1 MLTIFKKLFDFSGKN
16 KKTLIQSF
24 ILSTLFTVFEILPI
38 LAITFSIKAI
48 VAGGKGRITPA
59 VIIIVVLLMM
69 ASLIGKIVFG
79 SLANAKTKTACF
91 DMCADKRIAI
101 GDRLKRMP
109 MGYFNSHRLGEIA
122 SIVTTTI
129 SDVENQAGHMI
140 NNLVVGIIH
149 AIVVTGVIVYF
160 DWRLGL
166 VSVAA
171 VLSGLGIN
179 HWMQKENRM
188 MTPKRQEAQ
197 SGLVAAIL
205 EVIQGI
211 AVIKSYNLGNQ
222 SQRQVDQAIEE
233 SRKKNL
239 KLEEM
244 VVRLVSF
251 YILVFKTASC
261 GLVLMAG
268 YGLTGGTFSLTNT
281 LAITVASF
289 VVFAQIEQIGSAIP
303 LLCLME
309 TSMDKVMALEK
320 MPLMDEHGQ
329 TIHPENYEI
338 SFKNVS
344 FSYDSKPVLENIN
357 LTIPQQSTLAI
368 VGPSGAGKSTLCSL
382 IPRFWDADY
391 GSVELG
397 GVDVRDYSGQSLLEN
412 ISMVFQNV
420 YLFQDTVENNIRFGR
435 ANASHQDIIAAASKA
450 CCHQFIMA
458 LPQGYQTVIG
468 EGGCSLSGGERQ
480 RISIARA
487 MLKNAPIVILDEATA
502 SLDPENELQIQA
514 AIEALTEDKTVIMIA
529 HRLATVR
536 NADSIIVLEKGR
548 IVQQGSHDELIR
560 HQGIY
565 RNFIDL
571 RESSL
576 GWRLAGQSS

>member
-1 MLTIFKKLFDFSGKN
+1 MLAIFKKLFDFSGKN
-16 KKTLIQSF
+16 KQTLIQSF
-24 ILSTLFTVFEILPI
+24 ILSTIFTVFEILPI

-48 VAGGKGRITPA
+48 VAGGKERITPA
-59 VIIIVVLLMM
+59 VIIIAALLM
-69 ASLIGKIVFG
+69 AFSLIGKIIFG

-91 DMCADKRIAI
+91 DMCADKRIAV
-101 GDRLKRMP
+101 GDRLKRIP
-109 MGYFNSHRLGEIA
+109 MGYFNSHRLGDIA

-140 NNLVVGIIH
+140 NNLVVGIVH
-149 AIVVTGVIVYF
+149 AIAVTGVIVYF

-166 VSVAA
+166 ISAA
-171 VLSGLGIN
+171 AILVGLGIN
-179 HWMQKENRM
+179 QWMQKENRV

-197 SGLVAAIL
+197 SGLVSAIL

-211 AVIKSYNLGNQ
+211 AVIKAYNLGQ
-222 SQRQVDQAIEE
+222 QTWRQVDLAIEE

-244 VVRLVSF
+244 VLRLVS
-251 YILVFKTASC
+251 YYTLVFKTASC
-261 GLVLMAG
+261 GLILVAA

-289 VVFAQIEQIGSAIP
+289 VVFSQIEQIGGAIP

-309 TSMDKVMALEK
+309 TSMDKVTTLEK
-320 MPLMDEHGQ
+320 IPLMDEHGQ
-329 TIHPENYEI
+329 TISPENFEI

-344 FSYDSKPVLENIN
+344 FSYDLKPILENID
-357 LTIPQQSTLAI
+357 LTIPQRSTLAI

-382 IPRFWDADY
+382 IPRFWDVSE
-391 GSVELG
+391 GTVKLG
-397 GVDVRDYSGQSLLEN
+397 GIDVRDYSGESLLEN

-435 ANASHQDIIAAASKA
+435 VDASYEEIMAAARKA

-468 EGGCSLSGGERQ
+468 EGGSSLSGGEKQ

-487 MLKNAPIVILDEATA
+487 ILKDAPIVILDEATA
-502 SLDPENELQIQA
+502 SLDPENEVWIQE
-514 AIEALTEDKTVIMIA
+514 AIESLTQEKTVIMIA

-548 IVQQGSHDELIR
+548 IVQQGSHDELIKR
-560 HQGIY
+560 QGIY
-565 RNFIDL
+565 KNFIDI

-576 GWRLAGQSS
+576 GWRLSGQ

>member
-1 MLTIFKKLFDFSGKN
+1 MLAIFKKLFDFSGKN
-16 KKTLIQSF
+16 KQTLIQSF
-24 ILSTLFTVFEILPI
+24 ILSTIFTVFEILPI

-48 VAGGKGRITPA
+48 VTGGKERITPT
-59 VIIIVVLLMM
+59 VIIIATLLM
-69 ASLIGKIVFG
+69 AFSLIGKIIFG

-91 DMCADKRIAI
+91 DMCADKRIAV

-109 MGYFNSHRLGEIA
+109 MGYFNSHRLGDIA

-140 NNLVVGIIH
+140 NNLVVGIVH
-149 AIVVTGVIVYF
+149 AIAVTGVIVYF

-166 VSVAA
+166 ISAA
-171 VLSGLGIN
+171 AILVGLGIN
-179 HWMQKENRM
+179 QWMQKENRV

-197 SGLVAAIL
+197 SGLVSAIL

-211 AVIKSYNLGNQ
+211 AVIKAYNLGQ
-222 SQRQVDQAIEE
+222 QTWRQVDLAIEE

-244 VVRLVSF
+244 VLRLVS
-251 YILVFKTASC
+251 YYTLVFKTASC
-261 GLVLMAG
+261 GLILVAA

-289 VVFAQIEQIGSAIP
+289 VVFSQIEQIGGAIP

-309 TSMDKVMALEK
+309 TSMVKVTALEK
-320 MPLMDEHGQ
+320 IPLMDEHGQ
-329 TIHPENYEI
+329 TISPENFEI

-344 FSYDSKPVLENIN
+344 FSYDLKPILENID
-357 LTIPQQSTLAI
+357 LTIPQRSTLAI

-382 IPRFWDADY
+382 IPRFWDVSE
-391 GSVELG
+391 GTVKLG
-397 GVDVRDYSGQSLLEN
+397 GIDVRDYSGESLLEN

-435 ANASHQDIIAAASKA
+435 IDASHEEIMAAARKA

-468 EGGCSLSGGERQ
+468 EGGSSLSGGEKQ

-487 MLKNAPIVILDEATA
+487 ILKDAPIVILDEATA
-502 SLDPENELQIQA
+502 SLDPENEVWIQA
-514 AIEALTEDKTVIMIA
+514 AIESLTQEKTVIMIA

-548 IVQQGSHDELIR
+548 IVQQGSHDELMKR
-560 HQGIY
+560 QGIY
-565 RNFIDL
+565 KNFIDI

-576 GWRLAGQSS
+576 GWRLSGQ